1 MEKIE
6 FTVNGQVVCTD
17 QVSPNTTLLQFLRNE
32 LDQTGTKEGCAEGDC
47 GACTVAIL
55 DADKKSYRAINSCLV
70 LLPMVHG
77 KEVVTVEGLQEPDDY
92 HPVQDSLVEQ

>member
-17 QVSPNTTLLQFLRNE
+17 QVSPNTTLLQFLRTE

-55 DADKKSYRAINSCLV
+55 NTNKNAYRAINSCLV

-77 KEVVTVEGLQEPDDY
+77 KEVVTVEGLQALTAIILY
-92 HPVQDSLVEQ
+92 RTALWNN